1 MNTFAVGRTYTRA
14 EIRAVLGGDLSS
26 ELPHRDGCVVC
37 GCFTP
42 GLSPD
47 APDVILCGREPE
59 TARWAKV
66 FAAQRYFIPCFV
78 QAGITAWE
86 YVGRFVVRRVITD
99 KAQLKARAKA
109 ASRKINDVST
119 VLYLLGEPKRVQ

>member
-1 MNTFAVGRTYTRA
+1 MTIFAVGRTYTRQ
-14 EIRAVLGGDLSS
+14 EIRAVLGGDVSS
-26 ELPHRDGCVVC
+26 ELPHQGGSVVC

-42 GLSPD
+42 GSSPD

-59 TARWAKV
+59 MERWTKV

-78 QAGITAWE
+78 QASITGWE
-86 YVGRFVVRRVITD
+86 YMGRFVVRRVITD

-109 ASRKINDVST
+109 ASRRVNDVST
-119 VLYLLGEPKRVQ
+119 VLYLLGESKRAP